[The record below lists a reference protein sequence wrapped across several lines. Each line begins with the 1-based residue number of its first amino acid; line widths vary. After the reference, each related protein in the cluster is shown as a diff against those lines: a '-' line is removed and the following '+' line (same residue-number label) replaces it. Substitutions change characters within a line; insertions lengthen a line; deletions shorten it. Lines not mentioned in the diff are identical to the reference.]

1 MLVTKKKKKKLE
13 FIRQEARRSNRK
25 TEEAVENTDMAIIH
39 SPPEF

>member
-1 MLVTKKKKKKLE
+1 MLVTKKKKKLE
-13 FIRQEARRSNRK
+13 FIRQEARRSNGK